1 MVQSLLFSFSDG
13 GGSYRFLQKK
23 VGFFKLHI
31 SDRLRECNM
40 TSGNSTESMRKV
52 LPFMIIAV
60 GVMAYLNSFSG
71 VFVFDDFHTIVRN
84 PFIGDF
90 WAQVL
95 NSTRPVVN
103 FTFFLNY
110 KIGGFKAADYHAV
123 NLLIHIIAGLLLFGI
138 IRRTLELPSFVQ
150 RYGSAGRWL
159 AASVSVIWL
168 IHPLQ
173 TAGVTYIV
181 QRAESLMGLFYLLTL
196 YCAIAGFKSTKSTR
210 WYVAAIL
217 SCAVGMA
224 TKPVM
229 VTAPLIVFLYDRT
242 FIAKSFLV
250 AIRQRARLYVGLVAT
265 WLILASL
272 LLVPNESSTSAGFDS
287 GLISPVHYFET
298 QCSVIPHYLKLV
310 FLPTGLCLDYAWPA
324 AVIDIWLI
332 ACFVFLFLLL
342 IVSVWLCMRG
352 NGLGFAGLFFFV
364 TLAPS
369 SSFIPVADYA
379 FDHRMYLP
387 LAGVV
392 VVFVFASYEILKI
405 RMRPWC
411 LVIFACLLVV
421 ALARMTYLRNEDY
434 QSEETMWRDVV
445 EKCPHNLRARNDLAV
460 ALSENGKVNEAIIEY
475 KIVLSDIPES
485 VKERF
490 RRGDVVTRSIVP
502 ANSYQHN
509 YFRAH
514 ANLGLLMYNILGDNT
529 SAMEHYRVALMV
541 YPHHEGVRA
550 KLMDVMRAHGA
561 KSTNQIPKK
570 TSE

>member
-1 MVQSLLFSFSDG
+1 MTG
-13 GGSYRFLQKK
+13 G
-23 VGFFKLHI
+23 I
-31 SDRLRECNM
+31 P
-40 TSGNSTESMRKV
+40 TESMRKV
-52 LPFMIIAV
+52 LPFLIITV
-60 GVMAYLNSFSG
+60 GVFAYLNSFAG
-71 VFVFDDFHTIVRN
+71 VFVFDDFHTIIRN
-84 PFIGDF
+84 PFIGDL
-90 WAQVL
+90 WAQIL

-138 IRRTLELPSFVQ
+138 IRRTLELPGLAQ
-150 RYGSAGRWL
+150 HYGGAGPGL
-159 AASVSVIWL
+159 AAAVSAIWL
-168 IHPLQ
+168 VHPIQ

-196 YCAIAGFKSTKSTR
+196 YCAVAGCRSSKPHR
-210 WYVAAIL
+210 WHTAAIV

-229 VTAPLIVFLYDRT
+229 VTAPFMVLLYDRT
-242 FIAKSFLV
+242 FVAESFAGAMKS
-250 AIRQRARLYVGLVAT
+250 RWKLYAGLAST
-265 WLILASL
+265 WLILVAL

-287 GLISPVHYFET
+287 GLISPMHYLLT
-298 QCSVIPHYLKLV
+298 QCSVVPHYLKLV
-310 FLPTGLCLDYAWPA
+310 FLSTGLCLDYAWLA
-324 AVIDIWLI
+324 ASPDAGVILC
-332 ACFVFLFLLL
+332 AVLLFLLL
-342 IVSVWLCMRG
+342 AASVWLCACR

-364 TLAPS
+364 VLAPS

-392 VVFVFASYEILKI
+392 VVFVFAGYEVL
-405 RMRPWC
+405 RNRVRPWSLAVC
-411 LVIFACLLVV
+411 VCVLIVV
-421 ALARMTYLRNEDY
+421 LAGMTYQRNEDF

-445 EKCPHNLRARNDLAV
+445 EKSSHNLRARNDLAV
-460 ALSENGKVNEAIIEY
+460 ALSENGKASEAIAEY
-475 KIVLSDIPES
+475 RAVLAGIPES

-490 RRGDVVTRSIVP
+490 RRGEGVMRGIVP

-514 ANLGLLMYNILGDNT
+514 ANLGLLKYNVLGDKA
-529 SAMEHYRVALMV
+529 SAVEHYRAALMV

-550 KLMDVMRAHGA
+550 KLRVATGKGDRP
-561 KSTNQIPKK
+561 ND
-570 TSE
+570 